1 MEKSKMG
8 RSVDQREKTNRQE
21 AWATHPSLAGFY
33 RGAPFS
39 FPRDEAD
46 LLQNSHP

>member
-33 RGAPFS
+33 RGALFS